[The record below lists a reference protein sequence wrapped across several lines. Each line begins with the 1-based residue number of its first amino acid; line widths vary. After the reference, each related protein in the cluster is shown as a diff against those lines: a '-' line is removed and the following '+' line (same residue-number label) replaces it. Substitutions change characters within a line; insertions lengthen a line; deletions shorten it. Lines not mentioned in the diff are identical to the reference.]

1 MPLTMKDIAQMIGVS
16 ESTVSRAI
24 NGKPGV
30 GKQTR
35 EKILAL
41 VEKHNFQPNTLA
53 SGLASSRTR
62 TLGLILPNL
71 NQPALVQ
78 IMRGVERKAS
88 ELGYHLILANTGGCH
103 QKEVSYLTLFQ
114 KNRVE
119 GIIFLGGA
127 LAEEEILKLG
137 LNQYPLVLVNKLLEE
152 LALPTMLIDHQK
164 GAEMAIEHLVGLGH
178 ERVGLIIGSLDHL
191 INLQLWTGYQEGLER
206 AGLNFDHSLVIEV
219 EDARQGGYHGLLQL
233 LQSES
238 VPTAILVTG
247 DLLAVGVVEAIKQG
261 GYFIPTDFAV
271 VAYGE
276 SLITEIIDPLLTTV
290 KLPLDQLGQGAVNQ
304 LVKVIRKEEIEEPFV
319 VLTPELIRREST

>member
-1 MPLTMKDIAQMIGVS
+1 MPLTMKDIAEMVGVS

-41 VEKHNFQPNTLA
+41 AEKHNFQPNALA

-62 TLGLILPNL
+62 TLGLILPDL

-78 IMRGVERKAS
+78 IMQGVERRAS

-152 LALPTMLIDHQK
+152 LTLPTMLIDHQR
-164 GAEMAIEHLVGLGH
+164 GAELAVEHLGGLGH
-178 ERVGLIIGSLDHL
+178 ERIGLIIGPLDDL
-191 INLQLWTGYQEGLER
+191 INLQLLTGYQEGLER
-206 AGLNFDHSLVIEV
+206 AGLSFDQMLVIEV
-219 EDARQGGYHGLLQL
+219 EDSRQGGYYGLLQL

-238 VPTAILVTG
+238 IPTAIFATG

-261 GYFIPTDFAV
+261 GYFIPTDLAV

-276 SLITEIIDPLLTTV
+276 SLITEIIDPPLTTV

-304 LVKVIRKEEIEEPFV
+304 LVKVIRKVGLEEPFV
-319 VLTPELIRREST
+319 VLIPELIQREST